1 MATLLNFTNF
11 KVISRTIGLTCF
23 DYDVIVLVIEIISEH
38 SSNLTDWYK
47 YGSLKSSINNSMFRC
62 GNLKLENC

>member
-23 DYDVIVLVIEIISEH
+23 DYDVIAVFVIWIMSEH
-38 SSNLTDWYK
+38 SSNLTEWYK
-47 YGSLKSSINNSMFRC
+47 YGSLKSSIIIRC
-62 GNLKLENC
+62 FVVVT

>member
-1 MATLLNFTNF
+1 MATLLNFMNF

-47 YGSLKSSINNSMFRC
+47 YSLLKSSIINSMFRC

>member
-11 KVISRTIGLTCF
+11 KVISRTIRLTCF
-23 DYDVIVLVIEIISEH
+23 NYDVIVLVIEIISEH

-47 YGSLKSSINNSMFRC
+47 YDSLKSSIINSMFRC

>member
-1 MATLLNFTNF
+1 MATLLNFTKF

-23 DYDVIVLVIEIISEH
+23 DYDVIVLVIEIISEN

-47 YGSLKSSINNSMFRC
+47 YDSLKSSIINSMFRC

>member
-1 MATLLNFTNF
+1 MATLLNFMNF
-11 KVISRTIGLTCF
+11 KVISRTIRLTCF

-47 YGSLKSSINNSMFRC
+47 YGLLKSSIIIRC
-62 GNLKLENC
+62 FVVVT